1 MSDQEIDSVTE
12 EEVAPF
18 NTEQDGFQNVEEE
31 SQETQQKVD
40 EDQERNWRA
49 MRQRQ
54 KELEWEIRKR
64 DELLEKALSAP
75 RHQQE
80 QQIQEEPEIP
90 EDEYAN
96 YGGVKKVTK
105 KTIEPLE
112 REIQELKS
120 KIAQDESRK
129 KFESLK
135 ASFSDF
141 DDVVNIE
148 TLEILE
154 KEQPELAADIANMKD
169 PYKMGLYSYK
179 LIKSEGILDRVAGT
193 RRKKDIDKRLE
204 KNSKT
209 VQTPLAYD
217 KRPMAQAFK
226 ATAAD
231 EKRLYEEMM
240 HYASMAGGL

>member
-1 MSDQEIDSVTE
+1 MSDQEINSVIE

-18 NTEQDGFQNVEEE
+18 ETEQDEFQNIENE
-31 SQETQQKVD
+31 SQESQQEID
-40 EDQERNWRA
+40 DAQERNWRA

-54 KELEWEIRKR
+54 KELEWEIKKR
-64 DELLEKALSAP
+64 DELLEKALTARP
-75 RHQQE
+75 QYQE
-80 QQIQEEPEIP
+80 PVQEELEIP

-96 YGGVKKVTK
+96 YGGVKKLAR
-105 KTIEPLE
+105 KTIAPLE
-112 REIQELKS
+112 KKIEDLEA
-120 KIAQDESRK
+120 KIAQNEAK
-129 KFESLK
+129 KKYESLK

-154 KEQPELAADIANMKD
+154 KEQPELANDIAQMKD
-169 PYKMGLYSYK
+169 PYKMALYSYK
-179 LIKSEGILDRVAGT
+179 LIKSEGILDRVPGA

-204 KNSKT
+204 KNAKT

-231 EKRLYEEMM
+231 QKRLYEEMM
-240 HYASMAGGL
+240 HYANMAGGL